1 MSERRKPFLKALIA
15 AALASSLVAAIGATL
30 SQVGPWYWGLTKPSW
45 TPPDFAF
52 GIIWTLVFGL
62 ITISG
67 AYALSTAPDYASRN
81 RVVTAFAF
89 NGFLNIVWSLLFF
102 RMQRPDWAL
111 IEVVPF
117 WLSIVALLWLTVRHT
132 RIGAVLLIP
141 YLVWVSVAA
150 FLNWEVV
157 RLNGP
162 FGG

>member
-1 MSERRKPFLKALIA
+1 MRKPFLYSLIA

-30 SQVGPWYWGLTKPSW
+30 SQVGPWYWGLTKPAW

-67 AYALSTAPDYASRN
+67 AYALSTAPDNASRN
-81 RVVTAFAF
+81 RIIAAFAF

-111 IEVVPF
+111 IEVGPF
-117 WLSIVALLWLTVRHT
+117 WLSIVALMWLTARHSRT
-132 RIGAVLLIP
+132 GTLLLIP

-157 RLNGP
+157 SMNGP

>member
-1 MSERRKPFLKALIA
+1 MRKPFLKALIA

-30 SQVGPWYWGLTKPSW
+30 SQVGPWYWGLTKPAW

-67 AYALSTAPDYASRN
+67 AYALSTAPDSASRN
-81 RVVTAFAF
+81 RITTAFAF

-117 WLSIVALLWLTVRHT
+117 WLSIVALMWLTARHSRT
-132 RIGAVLLIP
+132 GAVLLTP
-141 YLVWVSVAA
+141 YLVWVSGAA

-157 RLNGP
+157 RMNGP